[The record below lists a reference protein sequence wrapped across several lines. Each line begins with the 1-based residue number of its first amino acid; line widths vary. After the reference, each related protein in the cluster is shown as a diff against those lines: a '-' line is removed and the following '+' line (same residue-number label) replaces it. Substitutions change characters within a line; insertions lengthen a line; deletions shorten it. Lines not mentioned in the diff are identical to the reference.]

1 MNFEQGVY
9 TVIPTYFKDRDIDM
23 ESIFNVIRYQ
33 INNSIK
39 NIVLLG
45 TTSETSTLTQE
56 DKNMIVTNV
65 WNEFNHKINIIVGI
79 GTNNTKTTLE
89 NAFIFR
95 EYCHAFMVTVPYYNK
110 PSQEGI
116 YQHFATIA
124 QLIADKSI
132 MIYNIPSR
140 CGVSI
145 EPITIANLYNNF
157 DNIKAIKEASGSIQQ
172 TMEIIQL
179 CQINIFSGDDALLLP
194 LMSVGAKGV
203 VSVASNIIPNE
214 INNIIKLFNN
224 GNIKEAI
231 EINNKLFP
239 FLKSL
244 FVDTNPIP
252 IKYYANK
259 LGMVTENTVRL
270 PLVVTTNKNIL
281 DEMDKIFDIFLCDS
295 QANIKLIYS

>member
-281 DEMDKIFDIFLCDS
+281 DEMDKICDDFLCDS
-295 QANIKLIYS
+295 QANIKIIYS